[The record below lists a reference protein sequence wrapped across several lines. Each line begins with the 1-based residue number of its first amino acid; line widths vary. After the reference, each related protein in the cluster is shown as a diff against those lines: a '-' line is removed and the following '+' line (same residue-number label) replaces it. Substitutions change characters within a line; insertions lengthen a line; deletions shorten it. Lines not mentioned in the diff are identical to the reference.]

1 MSTTISARLVGCGRR
16 LSSGHG
22 QPCLTKPFGEREGS
36 RHGEERAFAPC
47 GGNRLSRTPSSHSA
61 HGPKIDSPTVGAG
74 PCSSPLSWLLHCPT
88 PKGERFSE
96 QDILDGPTLI
106 RGLRITLDFSEGD
119 LLGKARQRATTF
131 DRIAAA
137 LGLRSRQ
144 AAEQRYV
151 KLYAGW
157 DSPRATA
164 AAHGATSEDSERSPL
179 QRQAGRGG
187 P

>member
-1 MSTTISARLVGCGRR
+1 MRR
-16 LSSGHG
+16 QPTFSYSIESLSSRTEDR
-22 QPCLTKPFGEREGS
+22 L
-36 RHGEERAFAPC
+36 ANC
-47 GGNRLSRTPSSHSA
+47 GG
-61 HGPKIDSPTVGAG
+61 GPLFFPA
-74 PCSSPLSWLLHCPT
+74 LLVDFIAQP

-119 LLGKARQRATTF
+119 LLGKARQRGTTF